1 MSEHTGTSQEQL
13 EDNYAANE
21 ATAEAYLMDLGLNWD
36 MLEDKKVLDIGA
48 GLAGFAQAA
57 KKRGINVVSLDA
69 HPEWWSE
76 IGDPPTDV
84 PFVIG
89 DGKKLPFKDGSFD
102 VIVARAAIHSMVE
115 VLDELEAVICESKR
129 VLKPGG
135 ELRIGPG
142 NIAIRAVR
150 EAEWDKWF
158 ELLDKVRNK
167 QTLNPEEDE
176 WGAKVWPAY
185 EREQEEYEELI
196 GLSHEERIKKMEE
209 RSFTNLKRIEPSI
222 TEHIFIREVNWKGKV
237 EQFPSV
243 YYVMKKPSKENE
255 V

>member
-89 DGKKLPFKDGSFD
+89 DGKKHPFKDAFP
-102 VIVARAAIHSMVE
+102 I
-115 VLDELEAVICESKR
+115 
-129 VLKPGG
+129 
-135 ELRIGPG
+135 
-142 NIAIRAVR
+142 
-150 EAEWDKWF
+150 F
-158 ELLDKVRNK
+158 
-167 QTLNPEEDE
+167 
-176 WGAKVWPAY
+176 
-185 EREQEEYEELI
+185 
-196 GLSHEERIKKMEE
+196 LSV
-209 RSFTNLKRIEPSI
+209 F
-222 TEHIFIREVNWKGKV
+222 
-237 EQFPSV
+237 SV
-243 YYVMKKPSKENE
+243 YTHEFFGGVF
-255 V
+255 